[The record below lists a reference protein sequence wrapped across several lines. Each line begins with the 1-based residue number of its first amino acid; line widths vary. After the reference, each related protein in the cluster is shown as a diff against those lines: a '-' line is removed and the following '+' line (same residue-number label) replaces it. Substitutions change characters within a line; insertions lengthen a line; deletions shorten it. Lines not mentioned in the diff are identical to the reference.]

1 MSARLVAVDEV
12 VEESDTGAPI
22 VLVTG
27 LPGAGKSL
35 FALAEF
41 AVGKQ
46 GVYQAGIPGCELP
59 AWKPEDWTELPAGS
73 TLIVDEA
80 QDFFP
85 PKSPTADPP
94 AHYVA
99 NKIRHKGIS
108 LVLLTQHPNMLDA
121 RIRRLCGR
129 HVHVVRSFGE
139 EAAVLYEWRH
149 AGDID
154 STSKEGATRSG
165 WKYPKEVYKLY
176 KSSDR
181 HREMQKAP
189 LRVRAIPYLWAAVV
203 LLVVGGGWVVYHR
216 MSSLAHGDAVKA
228 AAGVSAT
235 GDPNRFVRPGA
246 GADRSAPMTM
256 AEYTA
261 SFKPRVAGLEYS
273 APRYDAVTKPVRA
286 PVPAGCVATTSRC
299 SCYSQ
304 QATPLAVPD
313 SLCRQIVAGG
323 YFKDFDDGDDASR
336 NAVAG
341 VGSRAAAPVQPGPV
355 PVGGLSGV
363 SVAAAPGQAVAPV
376 AALAGTV
383 AAIGGGHYLPGH

>member
-12 VEESDTGAPI
+12 AQQSDTGAPI

-46 GVYQAGIPGCELP
+46 GVYQAGIPGCQLP
-59 AWKPEDWTELPAGS
+59 AWEPEKWQDLPAGS

-85 PKSPTADPP
+85 PKSPTSEPP

-121 RIRRLCGR
+121 RVRRLCGR
-129 HVHVVRSFGE
+129 HVHVVRAFGE

-149 AGDID
+149 AGDVD
-154 STSKEGATRSG
+154 STTKEGATRSG
-165 WKYPKEVYKLY
+165 WKYPKEVYRLY

-189 LRVRAIPYLWAAVV
+189 LKVRAIPYVYASVL
-203 LLVVGGGWVVYHR
+203 LLVVGGGWMVYHR
-216 MSSLAHGDAVKA
+216 MSALAHGEAGKPAA
-228 AAGVSAT
+228 AAGGGPRQANRAVGSA
-235 GDPNRFVRPGA
+235 A
-246 GADRSAPMTM
+246 GADRAVPLTA
-256 AEYTA
+256 AEYA
-261 SFKPRVAGLEYS
+261 ESFKPRVAGLEYS
-273 APRYDAVTKPVRA
+273 APRYDQVTKPVRA
-286 PVPAGCVATTSRC
+286 PVPAGCVATATKC

-304 QATPLAVPD
+304 QATPLQVGDAM
-313 SLCRQIVAGG
+313 CRQIVAGG
-323 YFKDFDDGDDASR
+323 YFKDFDDGDDVARSAPAGTGAR
-336 NAVAG
+336 GVAPVQSGALPVGGVPAVSLAVAG
-341 VGSRAAAPVQPGPV
+341 A
-355 PVGGLSGV
+355 
-363 SVAAAPGQAVAPV
+363 QAVAPGS
-376 AALAGTV
+376 AL
-383 AAIGGGHYLPGH
+383 IGVGGHYAPGH